1 MQEWEYRPLTFARG
15 TDRDTARNVLVIHA
29 EYGDWE
35 LDRLRLFP
43 DGTRRVVL
51 RRRRRRF
58 SPAMPT

>member
-1 MQEWEYRPLTFARG
+1 MQEWEYRPLTFPRG